1 MMPRSTPLMRDG
13 VPVKYFTGAGWNRS
27 GQFTDRAS
35 WENYV
40 KAFAAAVAKPLTIT
54 VEESQDLVKLT
65 KKTGR
70 PFIVAYTYTGLPMVM
85 LARELVRSGD
95 IGEVRKVEA
104 WYPQGW
110 LAGRTVHHLVGL
122 VS

>member
-1 MMPRSTPLMRDG
+1 VFKTRDG

-54 VEESQDLVKLT
+54 VSAK
-65 KKTGR
+65 
-70 PFIVAYTYTGLPMVM
+70 P
-85 LARELVRSGD
+85 
-95 IGEVRKVEA
+95 
-104 WYPQGW
+104 
-110 LAGRTVHHLVGL
+110 
-122 VS
+122 